1 MDKFRYFLGSLVVT
15 SIAIFFNSTVHKE
28 VKGIRNYLKNR
39 NKYISVEYS
48 KTIDLLKELLI
59 EIKKNNIENIDKICL
74 SYDELVFK
82 PIFVSRL
89 IEDIQLDLI
98 TEEKNIISYSD
109 VGTNV
114 LNLLEKMYE
123 KEKLKIKNS
132 GKFEELS
139 SGILMGFR
147 YFSTLSPYYNKY
159 CSSIKNQSN
168 TIPIVYKYNK
178 SIIALWIWRFVYIY
192 FFFSF
197 SIIGILIKFHIKT
210 STSNTFNNPW
220 HDYIPIIV
228 TISILIVFWFSS
240 LILKKSTKMDLSFKR
255 YLRKNEPEEY
265 RKNKIVKKS
274 RFFLNALNFLLSR
287 ASMLLFLMAILSL
300 ILYLGNAN
308 WIPKTYTP
316 PFLGLVL
323 FYSTFLCLL
332 LNGFAALK
340 EIYKYKKYSKKI
352 QWWICGFEFIFPFLL
367 CFSIFITHLC
377 FSFFSN
383 NINNVLWITNIILF
397 SYWIFVITYR
407 LFFTNKIINLLKK
420 RHIIFQK

>member
-1 MDKFRYFLGSLVVT
+1 MDKFRYVLGSLIAT
-15 SIAIFFNSTVHKE
+15 PIAILFNSIVYKE
-28 VKGIRNYLKNR
+28 INGIRNYLKNR

-48 KTIDLLKELLI
+48 KTIDLLKKLLI

-109 VGTNV
+109 VATNV

-123 KEKLKIKNS
+123 NEKLKIKNS

-139 SGILMGFR
+139 SGIIMGFR
-147 YFSTLSPYYNKY
+147 YSSTLSPYYNKY
-159 CSSIKNQSN
+159 CSSIKNESN

-178 SIIALWIWRFVYIY
+178 NITLWIWRFVYIY
-192 FFFSF
+192 LFFSF
-197 SIIGILIKFHIKT
+197 SIIGILAKFRIKIP
-210 STSNTFNNPW
+210 SANNFNNSS
-220 HDYIPIIV
+220 HDYIPIII
-228 TISILIVFWFSS
+228 ISSVLILVWFIY
-240 LILKKSTKMDLSFKR
+240 LILKKITKIDLSFKR
-255 YLRKNEPEEY
+255 YIRENELEEY
-265 RKNKIVKKS
+265 RKNKIAKKS
-274 RFFLNALNFLLSR
+274 RFFLIGLNFLFSR
-287 ASMLLFLMAILSL
+287 ASVLLFLMAILSL
-300 ILYLGNAN
+300 FFYFNNAN
-308 WIPKTYTP
+308 WIPKTYVP

-332 LNGFAALK
+332 LNGFESLK

-352 QWWICGFEFIFPFLL
+352 QWWICGFEFIFPFFL

-377 FSFFSN
+377 FSFFLSD
-383 NINNVLWITNIILF
+383 INVVNRVLWITTIILF
-397 SYWIFVITYR
+397 SYWIFIITYR
-407 LFFTNKIINLLKK
+407 LFLTNKIINSLKK
-420 RHIIFQK
+420 DI